1 MNRVFT
7 LRLSLFLQLLFR
19 LSVGLTRKSLLAY
32 LCQWRR
38 RHWGR
43 VLTPGVVIFLSPP
56 NSERLGDCRV
66 GAALVWSFKRVVS
79 RAVGDFE
86 AWTDERCKRQTNPN
100 IFIPNAEQLHP
111 AFAKII
117 ALMFAPLVHLEI
129 EPLGS
134 LYKNGFHVFFFIF
147 TQWVIWSTQKTDCRE
162 RGGLWSDHHDL
173 ALNWTTT
180 KW

>member
-1 MNRVFT
+1 MHFWVAFGCESCLYAQVVT
-7 LRLSLFLQLLFR
+7 VSATIVSTKCWSHTQ
-19 LSVGLTRKSLLAY
+19 
-32 LCQWRR
+32 
-38 RHWGR
+38 
-43 VLTPGVVIFLSPP
+43 VLTSLPLPVEAPPLRTSPHPRGSYFLVSPP

-86 AWTDERCKRQTNPN
+86 AWTDERYKRQTNPN
-100 IFIPNAEQLHP
+100 NFIPNAEQLHP

-147 TQWVIWSTQKTDCRE
+147 TQWVI
-162 RGGLWSDHHDL
+162 
-173 ALNWTTT
+173 
-180 KW
+180 